1 MLKAEREILKAELES
16 ADEGNVLNI
25 IAKALVARRAAID
38 EEAGEEVWVEG
49 EGEGEGEV
57 WDEEYEDY

>member
-1 MLKAEREILKAELES
+1 MLKKELES

-38 EEAGEEVWVEG
+38 EENAAEGWEEGGEGG
-49 EGEGEGEV
+49 EGEF
-57 WDEEYEDY
+57 WDDNEDY